1 LLRAVT
7 AKLRDY
13 GKRDVNMDTI
23 GLIALAFLT
32 GLTVA
37 GVSGSVLEIACGER
51 LRLGQPFLD
60 RRRIAL
66 SMCASAAAGP
76 FMLVNDALCAR
87 EERRIGG
94 TALTASLLVAAL
106 WLLATG
112 VLTCELAILIA
123 G

>member
-1 LLRAVT
+1 VN
-7 AKLRDY
+7 LRDY
-13 GKRDVNMDTI
+13 GKREVKMGTI
-23 GLIALAFLT
+23 GLLAFAFLS

-37 GVSGSVLEIACGER
+37 GLSGSVMELACGAR
-51 LRLGQPFLD
+51 LSLGAPFLD

-76 FMLVNDALCAR
+76 FMLVNDALRAR
-87 EERRIGG
+87 DERRIGG
-94 TALTASLLVAAL
+94 AAFAVSLLVAAL

-112 VLTCELAILIA
+112 VVATELAILIC

>member
-1 LLRAVT
+1 LLHVSK

-13 GKRDVNMDTI
+13 GKRDVNMATI
-23 GLIALAFLT
+23 WMISLAFVT

-37 GVSGSVLEIACGER
+37 GLSGSILEIACGAR
-51 LRLGQPFLD
+51 LRLGEPFLD

-76 FMLVNDALCAR
+76 FMLVNDALAAR

-94 TALTASLLVAAL
+94 TALIASLVVAAL

-112 VLTCELAILIA
+112 VLTCELAILIV

>member
-1 LLRAVT
+1 LLRVSR

-13 GKRDVNMDTI
+13 GKREVNMETI
-23 GLIALAFLT
+23 GLTAFAFLA

-37 GVSGSVLEIACGER
+37 GVSGSIMELAWGARLSLGE
-51 LRLGQPFLD
+51 PFLD
-60 RRRIAL
+60 RRRVAL

-94 TALTASLLVAAL
+94 PAMTASLLVAAL